1 MVELNHALS
10 VRGESSAG
18 TRLIRKTERE
28 INNLINSAL
37 PVLAYP
43 VNSIRQCALFCRKG
57 ATYLSPGLRRSYPG
71 SAGATQPTLKG
82 LRHCFPRPP
91 YRWQGA
97 KSSKPIDPS
106 DRPRQPRRG
115 RRGSRS
121 TPHPAS
127 SASSKRRSRSNQG
140 SRSPLAFIF
149 GIQTRPSLATY
160 SPTCRPWAGRLA
172 SGISIHIPP
181 PFRRDGRRS
190 PTVRTRRAVPNP
202 ANVGYGHRKNR
213 HSLGRVPC
221 DFDPKMQAMRHDTH
235 LPTRNFSINTEFYPS
250 DSWGFPF
257 YHFNSWRVA
266 GKAFLY
272 RNGKQCGF

>member
-91 YRWQGA
+91 FT
-97 KSSKPIDPS
+97 
-106 DRPRQPRRG
+106 QPRWG
-115 RRGSRS
+115 W
-121 TPHPAS
+121 
-127 SASSKRRSRSNQG
+127 
-140 SRSPLAFIF
+140 IF
-149 GIQTRPSLATY
+149 VPSLPRVAAAQQ
-160 SPTCRPWAGRLA
+160 PWADIRSIFRAKKRTAESTGYAKTGR
-172 SGISIHIPP
+172 
-181 PFRRDGRRS
+181 
-190 PTVRTRRAVPNP
+190 T
-202 ANVGYGHRKNR
+202 
-213 HSLGRVPC
+213 
-221 DFDPKMQAMRHDTH
+221 
-235 LPTRNFSINTEFYPS
+235 INSERQS
-250 DSWGFPF
+250 S
-257 YHFNSWRVA
+257 
-266 GKAFLY
+266 
-272 RNGKQCGF
+272 